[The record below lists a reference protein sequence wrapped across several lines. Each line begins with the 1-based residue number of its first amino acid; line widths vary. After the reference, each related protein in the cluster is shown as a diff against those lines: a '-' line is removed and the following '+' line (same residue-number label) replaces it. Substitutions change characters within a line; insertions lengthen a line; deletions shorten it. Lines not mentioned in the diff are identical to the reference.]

1 MKQQHNAVAAGPVE
15 TTPGP
20 ALEIRTMEQR
30 MFVCREDK
38 ALVALAIAEKRRR
51 CIGEGFAYFVRGHG
65 LVRVPTEER
74 VA

>member
-1 MKQQHNAVAAGPVE
+1 MG
-15 TTPGP
+15 
-20 ALEIRTMEQR
+20 QR

-38 ALVALAIAEKRRR
+38 ALVERVLAMRRQR
-51 CIGEGFAYFVRGHG
+51 CVGEGFAYFVRGHG